1 MNLIGYSAT
10 HYKEMETFLL
20 IGAIVMACILVVFN
34 VALTVVIFKTISKME
49 EL

>member
-1 MNLIGYSAT
+1 MSLIGYSAT

-20 IGAIVMACILVVFN
+20 IGAIVMACILVVLN